1 MPDEVIERVTLPD
14 GGEMVLLRWDDHVAI
29 HVNRRPLMSSHEH
42 ASEDAL
48 GELVGRRLE
57 DAEEPVVLIGGLGL
71 AFTLRAALDCL
82 PDSARVVVSEL
93 IPDVVRWNR
102 GECGTFAGRPL
113 DDPRVEIVIDDVAAV
128 IARAKGTYDAIVL
141 DVDNGPDALT
151 HKGNAKLY
159 TRAGLKRART
169 ALKPG
174 GVLTVWSAF
183 PSATF
188 TRWLED
194 TIGPVDRERTPS
206 TTPGGPRYYI
216 WTATRS

>member
-1 MPDEVIERVTLPD
+1 MPDEVLDRVKLPD

-48 GELVGRRLE
+48 GELVGHRLE
-57 DAEEPVVLIGGLGL
+57 GVEEPVVLIGGLGL

-82 PDSARVVVSEL
+82 PESARVVVCEL
-93 IPDVVRWNR
+93 IPDVVKWNR
-102 GECGTFAGRPL
+102 GECGKYAGRPL
-113 DDPRVEIVIDDVAAV
+113 DDPRVELIVDDVGAV
-128 IARAKGTYDAIVL
+128 IARAKGEYDAIVL

-151 HKGNAKLY
+151 HADNAKLY
-159 TRAGLKRART
+159 KRAGLKRART

-174 GVLTVWSAF
+174 GILTVWSAF
-183 PSATF
+183 TSATF
-188 TRWLED
+188 TRWLEE
-194 TIGPVDRERTPS
+194 TIGPVVRDRTPPS
-206 TTPGGPRYYI
+206 RPGGPRYYI